1 MLNYKVD
8 STKFK
13 KEEKPSEIDTIKPKT
28 KLSMQ
33 AAVNNAMVSR
43 LPQNSGNVAPN
54 NNNNQGWGRIQ

>member
-54 NNNNQGWGRIQ
+54 SNNQGWGRVQ

>member
-33 AAVNNAMVSR
+33 AAVNNAMISR
-43 LPQNSGNVAPN
+43 LPQNSGNVAPYSS
-54 NNNNQGWGRIQ
+54 NQGWGRIQ

>member
-28 KLSMQ
+28 KLSIQ

-43 LPQNSGNVAPN
+43 LPQNGGNVAS
-54 NNNNQGWGRIQ
+54 NNNNQGWGRTQ

>member
-33 AAVNNAMVSR
+33 AAVNNAC
-43 LPQNSGNVAPN
+43 LL
-54 NNNNQGWGRIQ
+54 

>member
-8 STKFK
+8 SNKFK

-43 LPQNSGNVAPN
+43 LPQNGGNVASN
-54 NNNNQGWGRIQ
+54 SNNQGWGRTK